1 MRTGAVES
9 IEIKTETA
17 KRLLYSF
24 TLNGEARIWFS
35 QGKHR
40 RVLQNIYLGDNDL
53 TPRIKLVTPVLPEE
67 GELQIDSNQSATLN
81 IVNHSLLFS
90 VKVRYAIALIS

>member
-1 MRTGAVES
+1 MVKPGFGFLKVSTAVFYRTS
-9 IEIKTETA
+9 
-17 KRLLYSF
+17 
-24 TLNGEARIWFS
+24 
-35 QGKHR
+35 H
-40 RVLQNIYLGDNDL
+40 IYLGDNDL